1 VLVLIEFFTWWFGRG
16 YGELIYYCLSL
27 IKKVQRSFSI
37 PILLSTL
44 FSPWRQIVTL
54 PGRSFDEKMR
64 AVLDNL
70 VSRTV
75 GFCVRIISLVTA
87 LILMILAVALG
98 VIMAV
103 SWPLI
108 PALVVYCLVRGI
120 LG

>member
-1 VLVLIEFFTWWFGRG
+1 VLVLIELFTWWFGRG
-16 YGELIYYCLSL
+16 YGELIHYCLNL
-27 IKKVQRSFSI
+27 IKKVQHSFSI
-37 PILLSTL
+37 TILISTL

-70 VSRTV
+70 VSRAV

-87 LILMILAVALG
+87 LILMILAAVLG
-98 VIMAV
+98 VVMAV

-108 PALVVYCLVRGI
+108 PALIAYCLVRGV